1 MEQPVIKEGTLALID
16 TFAYLFRSYYMSA
29 KNKPLTNDKGFPTG
43 LLTGLVGMV
52 KKFYKDRKNMPFIV
66 FALESQ
72 TKTKRAEKLGEYK
85 QNRKDAPKEMLL
97 QIPIAL
103 EWLQKMGFTC
113 VEVNGFE
120 ADDVIASLATLSP
133 YKTRIYSKDKD
144 FNQLL
149 SDKIALFDGKTEFLA
164 KDCVEKY
171 GILPSQFTDY
181 QGIVGDSSDN
191 YKGVKGIG
199 SKNAKELLQQLG
211 SLEKI
216 YENLDLAKNLLSPK
230 MYQALIQDK
239 GSAFLS
245 KELAT
250 LERGCIKEFDFLSCA
265 FPSENPLLK
274 IKDELKEYGFISTL
288 RDLENSP
295 TPLILENTPLLDSMP
310 ILENAPILDS
320 VPILEN
326 APILDSVP
334 ASDNAPKKSRMI
346 VLESA
351 APLNAFL
358 EKLKNPN
365 ARVFM
370 RLVLNKEKKVLA
382 LAFLLQDQGYFLPLE
397 EALFSPFSLEFLENA
412 FSQMLQHAQ
421 IVGHDLKP
429 LLSFLKAKYQVPL
442 ENIRI
447 QDTQILAFLK
457 NPEKVGFDEV
467 LREYLKEELI
477 PHEKIKDFK
486 AKAEKSEQL
495 NTELNA
501 LKRLCEYFETGG
513 LEEGLL
519 TLARDI
525 ETPFV
530 KVLMDMEFQGF
541 KIDAPYFKRLEQEF
555 KDELKVLERQ
565 ILDLIG
571 VDFNL
576 NSPKQLGEVLYE
588 KLGLP
593 KNKSHSTDE
602 KNLLKILDKHP
613 SIALIL
619 EYRELNKLF
628 NTYTTPLLR
637 LKDKDDKIHTTFIQ
651 TGTATGRLSSHSPNL
666 QNIPVRSPKGLL
678 IRKGFIA
685 SSKEYCLLGV
695 DYSQIELRLLA
706 HFSQDKD
713 LMEAF
718 LKGRDIH
725 LETSKALFG
734 GDLAKEKRSIAKSIN
749 FGLVYGMGSKKL
761 SETLNIPLNEAK
773 SYIEAYFKRFPS
785 IKDYLNRMKEEILK
799 TSKAFTLLGRYRV
812 FDFTGANDY
821 VKGNYLREGVN
832 AIFQGS
838 ASDLLKL
845 GMLKVS
851 ERFKNNP
858 SVRLLLQVHDE
869 LIFEIE
875 EKNAPELQQE
885 IQRILNDEVY
895 PLRVPLETSAFVANR
910 WNELKG

>member
-1 MEQPVIKEGTLALID
+1 MEEPVIKEGTLALID
-16 TFAYLFRSYYMSA
+16 TFAYLFKSYYMSA

-52 KKFYKDRKNMPFIV
+52 KKFYKDKKNMPFIV

-113 VEVNGFE
+113 VEVSGFE

-149 SDKIALFDGKTEFLA
+149 SDKIVLFDGKTEFLA

-199 SKNAKELLQQLG
+199 SKNAKELLQRLG

-239 GSAFLS
+239 ESAFLS

-250 LERGCIKEFDFLSCA
+250 LERGCIKEFDFSSCT

-295 TPLILENTPLLDSMP
+295 TPLILDNTLTLENTPLL
-310 ILENAPILDS
+310 ENT
-320 VPILEN
+320 
-326 APILDSVP
+326 P

-346 VLESA
+346 VLENT
-351 APLNAFL
+351 APLRAFL
-358 EKLKNPN
+358 EKLKKTN
-365 ARVFM
+365 ARIFM
-370 RLVLNKEKKVLA
+370 RLVLDKEKKVLA
-382 LAFLLQDQGYFLPLE
+382 LAFLLEDQGYFLPLE
-397 EALFSPFSLEFLENA
+397 EALFSPFSLEFLQNA
-412 FSQMLQHAQ
+412 FFKILQHAQ
-421 IVGHDLKP
+421 IIGHDLKP
-429 LLSFLKAKYQVPL
+429 LLSFLKAKYQVSL

-467 LREYLKEELI
+467 LKQYLKEEWI

-486 AKAEKSEQL
+486 TKSKAGKLEQL
-495 NTELNA
+495 DMELNA
-501 LKRLCEYFETGG
+501 LKRLCEYFEKGG

-519 TLARDI
+519 ALAREV
-525 ETPFV
+525 ETPFM
-530 KVLMDMEFQGF
+530 KVLMGMEFQGF
-541 KIDAPYFKRLEQEF
+541 KIDVPYFKRLEQEF
-555 KDELKVLERQ
+555 KNELHVLERQ

-571 VDFNL
+571 ADFNL
-576 NSPKQLGEVLYE
+576 NSPKQLSEILYE
-588 KLGLP
+588 KLELP

-602 KNLLKILDKHP
+602 KSLLKILDKHP

-713 LMEAF
+713 LMDAF

-734 GDLAKEKRSIAKSIN
+734 EDLAKEKRSIAKSIN

-821 VKGNYLREGVN
+821 IKGNYLREGVN

-858 SVRLLLQVHDE
+858 SVRLILQVHDE

-875 EKNAPELQQE
+875 EKNALELQQE

-895 PLRVPLETSAFVANR
+895 PLRVPLETSAFIAKR

>member
-52 KKFYKDRKNMPFIV
+52 KKFYKDKKNMPFIV

-103 EWLQKMGFTC
+103 EWLQKMGFAC
-113 VEVNGFE
+113 VEVSGFE

-199 SKNAKELLQQLG
+199 SKNAKELLQRLE

-250 LERGCIKEFDFLSCA
+250 LERGCIKEFDFSSCA

-288 RDLENSP
+288 RDLENSS
-295 TPLILENTPLLDSMP
+295 TPLILDNTPLL
-310 ILENAPILDS
+310 
-320 VPILEN
+320 
-326 APILDSVP
+326 
-334 ASDNAPKKSRMI
+334 DNAPKKSRMI
-346 VLESA
+346 VLENT
-351 APLNAFL
+351 APLSAFL
-358 EKLKNPN
+358 EKLKKTN
-365 ARVFM
+365 ARIFM
-370 RLVLNKEKKVLA
+370 RLVLDKEKKVLA
-382 LAFLLQDQGYFLPLE
+382 LAFLYEDQGYFLPLE
-397 EALFSPFSLEFLENA
+397 EALFSPFSLEFLQNA
-412 FSQMLQHAQ
+412 FFKMLQHAQ

-429 LLSFLKAKYQVPL
+429 LLSFLKAKYQVSL

-467 LREYLKEELI
+467 LREYLKEEWI

-486 AKAEKSEQL
+486 TKSKAGKLEQL
-495 NTELNA
+495 DMELNA
-501 LKRLCEYFETGG
+501 LKRLCEYFEKGG

-519 TLARDI
+519 ALAREV

-530 KVLMDMEFQGF
+530 KVLMGMEFQGF

-555 KDELKVLERQ
+555 KNELHVLECQ
-565 ILDLIG
+565 ILELIG

-576 NSPKQLGEVLYE
+576 NSPKQLSEILYE
-588 KLGLP
+588 KLELP

-602 KNLLKILDKHP
+602 KSLLKILDKHP

-713 LMEAF
+713 LMDAF

-734 GDLAKEKRSIAKSIN
+734 EDLAKEKRSIAKSIN

-875 EKNAPELQQE
+875 EKNALELQQE

>member
-113 VEVNGFE
+113 VEISGFE

-199 SKNAKELLQQLG
+199 SKNAKELLQRLG

-230 MYQALIQDK
+230 MYQALIHDK

-295 TPLILENTPLLDSMP
+295 FIA
-310 ILENAPILDS
+310 ENAPISDS
-320 VPILEN
+320 
-326 APILDSVP
+326 APAL
-334 ASDNAPKKSRMI
+334 DNAPTKSSMI

-351 APLNAFL
+351 ASFSMFL

-365 ARVFM
+365 ARVFV

-382 LAFLLQDQGYFLPLE
+382 LAFLYEDQGYFLPLE
-397 EALFSPFSLEFLENA
+397 EALFSPFSLEFLQNA

-421 IVGHDLKP
+421 IIGHDLKP

-467 LREYLKEELI
+467 LKEYLKEELI

-486 AKAEKSEQL
+486 TKAEKL
-495 NTELNA
+495 ELLSVELSV
-501 LKRLCEYFETGG
+501 LKRLCEYFEKGG
-513 LEEGLL
+513 LEESLL
-519 TLARDI
+519 ILARDI

-530 KVLMDMEFQGF
+530 KVLMGMEFQGF
-541 KIDAPYFKRLEQEF
+541 KIDALYFKRLEQEF
-555 KDELKVLERQ
+555 KNELHVLEHQ

-576 NSPKQLGEVLYE
+576 NSPKQLSEVLYE

>member
-29 KNKPLTNDKGFPTG
+29 KAKPLTNDKGFPTG

-103 EWLQKMGFTC
+103 EWLQKMGFVC
-113 VEVNGFE
+113 VEISGFE
-120 ADDVIASLATLSP
+120 ADDVIATLATLSP

-239 GSAFLS
+239 ESAFLS

-295 TPLILENTPLLDSMP
+295 LILENASASDSAPVLDNAP
-310 ILENAPILDS
+310 ILENAPT
-320 VPILEN
+320 
-326 APILDSVP
+326 
-334 ASDNAPKKSRMI
+334 KSSMI

-351 APLNAFL
+351 ALLSMFL
-358 EKLKNPN
+358 ETLKNPN

-370 RLVLNKEKKVLA
+370 RLVLDKEKKVLA

-397 EALFSPFSLEFLENA
+397 EALFSPFSVEFLQNA
-412 FSQMLQHAQ
+412 FSQMLQHAC
-421 IVGHDLKP
+421 IIGHDLKP
-429 LLSFLKAKYQVPL
+429 LLSFLKAKYQVSL
-442 ENIRI
+442 ENIHI

-467 LREYLKEELI
+467 LKEYLKEDLI

-486 AKAEKSEQL
+486 TASKAEKSEQL
-495 NTELNA
+495 NMELSA
-501 LKRLCEYFETGG
+501 LKRLCEYFEKGG

-519 TLARDI
+519 ALAKDI

-530 KVLMDMEFQGF
+530 KVLMGMEFQGF

-576 NSPKQLGEVLYE
+576 NSPKQLGEILYE

-613 SIALIL
+613 SIPLIL

-785 IKDYLNRMKEEILK
+785 IKDYLNGMREEILK

-812 FDFTGANDY
+812 FDFNGVNDY
-821 VKGNYLREGVN
+821 IKGNYLREGVN

>member
-191 YKGVKGIG
+191 YKGIKGIG

-239 GSAFLS
+239 ESAFLS

-295 TPLILENTPLLDSMP
+295 LILENATASDSMP
-310 ILENAPILDS
+310 ASENAPT
-320 VPILEN
+320 
-326 APILDSVP
+326 
-334 ASDNAPKKSRMI
+334 SDNAPKKLRMI
-346 VLESA
+346 VLENTELLSM
-351 APLNAFL
+351 FL

-370 RLVLNKEKKVLA
+370 RLVLDKDKKVLA
-382 LAFLLQDQGYFLPLE
+382 LAFLLEDQGYFLPLE
-397 EALFSPFSLEFLENA
+397 EALFSPFSLEFLQNA

-467 LREYLKEELI
+467 LKEYLKEELV

-486 AKAEKSEQL
+486 TKAEKL
-495 NTELNA
+495 ELLSVELST
-501 LKRLCEYFETGG
+501 LKRLCEYFEKGG

-525 ETPFV
+525 ETPFM
-530 KVLMDMEFQGF
+530 KVLMGMEFQGF

-576 NSPKQLGEVLYE
+576 NSPKQLSEVLYE

-713 LMEAF
+713 LIEAF

-761 SETLNIPLNEAK
+761 SETLNISLNEAK

-821 VKGNYLREGVN
+821 IKGNYLREGVN

-885 IQRILNDEVY
+885 IQRILNDEIY

>member
-16 TFAYLFRSYYMSA
+16 TFAYLFRSYYMST

-52 KKFYKDRKNMPFIV
+52 KKFYKDKKNMPFIV

-72 TKTKRAEKLGEYK
+72 TKTKRSEKLGEYK
-85 QNRKDAPKEMLL
+85 QNRKDAPREMLL

-113 VEVNGFE
+113 VGVGGFE

-164 KDCVEKY
+164 KDCVKKY

-239 GSAFLS
+239 ESAFLS

-250 LERGCIKEFDFLSCA
+250 LERGCIQEFDFLSCA

-295 TPLILENTPLLDSMP
+295 TPLISENTPVLDNTP
-310 ILENAPILDS
+310 IL
-320 VPILEN
+320 
-326 APILDSVP
+326 
-334 ASDNAPKKSRMI
+334 DNAPKKSRLI
-346 VLESA
+346 VLENT
-351 APLNAFL
+351 APLSAFL
-358 EKLKNPN
+358 ERLKNSD
-365 ARVFM
+365 ARIFV
-370 RLVLNKEKKVLA
+370 RLVLDKEKKVLA
-382 LAFLLQDQGYFLPLE
+382 LAFLYEDQGYFLPLE
-397 EALFSPFSLEFLENA
+397 EVLFSPFSSEFLQNA
-412 FSQMLQHAQ
+412 FSQMLQHAC
-421 IVGHDLKP
+421 IIGHDLKP
-429 LLSFLKAKYQVPL
+429 LLSFLKAKYQVSL

-467 LREYLKEELI
+467 LKEYLKEELI

-486 AKAEKSEQL
+486 TKSKAGKSEQL
-495 NTELNA
+495 DRELNA
-501 LKRLCEYFETGG
+501 LKRLCEYFEKGG

-519 TLARDI
+519 ILAREI

-530 KVLMDMEFQGF
+530 KVLIDMEFQGF
-541 KIDAPYFKRLEQEF
+541 KIDVPYFKRLEQEF
-555 KDELKVLERQ
+555 KNELHVLERQ

-576 NSPKQLGEVLYE
+576 NSPKQLSEILYE
-588 KLGLP
+588 KLELP

-602 KNLLKILDKHP
+602 KSLLKILDKHP

-685 SSKEYCLLGV
+685 SSEEYCLLGV

-706 HFSQDKD
+706 HFSQDKG
-713 LMEAF
+713 LMDAF
-718 LKGRDIH
+718 LNAQDIH

-734 GDLAKEKRSIAKSIN
+734 EELAKEKRSIAKSIN

-785 IKDYLNRMKEEILK
+785 IKDYLNSMREEILK

-812 FDFTGANDY
+812 FDFTGVNDY

-875 EKNAPELQQE
+875 EKNALELQRE

-895 PLRVPLETSAFVANR
+895 PLRVPLETSAFIAKR

>member
-113 VEVNGFE
+113 VEVSGFE
-120 ADDVIASLATLSP
+120 ADDVIATLATLSP

-191 YKGVKGIG
+191 YKGIKGIG
-199 SKNAKELLQQLG
+199 SKNAKELLQRLG

-265 FPSENPLLK
+265 FPSKNPLLK

-295 TPLILENTPLLDSMP
+295 LILD
-310 ILENAPILDS
+310 
-320 VPILEN
+320 N

-334 ASDNAPKKSRMI
+334 ASDNATKKSRLI
-346 VLESA
+346 VLENTE
-351 APLNAFL
+351 PLSAFL

-370 RLVLNKEKKVLA
+370 RLVLDKEKKVLA
-382 LAFLLQDQGYFLPLE
+382 LAFLYEEQGYFLSLE
-397 EALFSPFSLEFLENA
+397 EALFSPFSLELLQNA
-412 FSQMLQHAQ
+412 FFKMLQHAQ
-421 IVGHDLKP
+421 IIGHDLKP
-429 LLSFLKAKYQVPL
+429 LLSFLKAKYQVSL

-467 LREYLKEELI
+467 LKEYLKEELI
-477 PHEKIKDFK
+477 LHEKIKDFK
-486 AKAEKSEQL
+486 TKSKAGKLEQL
-495 NTELNA
+495 DRELNA
-501 LKRLCEYFETGG
+501 LKRLCEYFEKGG
-513 LEEGLL
+513 LEENLL
-519 TLARDI
+519 SLAREV

-530 KVLMDMEFQGF
+530 KVLIGMEFQGF

-555 KDELKVLERQ
+555 KNELHVLERQ

-576 NSPKQLGEVLYE
+576 NSPKQLSEILYE

-713 LMEAF
+713 LMDAF

-812 FDFTGANDY
+812 FDFTGVNDY

-875 EKNAPELQQE
+875 EKNAIELQQE

>member
-1 MEQPVIKEGTLALID
+1 MEELKEGTLALID
-16 TFAYLFRSYYMSA
+16 TFAYLFRSYFMSA

-103 EWLQKMGFTC
+103 EWLQKMGFVC
-113 VEVNGFE
+113 VEVGGFE

-199 SKNAKELLQQLG
+199 SKNAKELLQRLG

-239 GSAFLS
+239 ESAFLS

-250 LERGCIKEFDFLSCA
+250 LERGCIKEFDFSSCA

-295 TPLILENTPLLDSMP
+295 TPLILDNAPLLD
-310 ILENAPILDS
+310 NAP
-320 VPILEN
+320 
-326 APILDSVP
+326 
-334 ASDNAPKKSRMI
+334 ASENAPKKSRMI
-346 VLESA
+346 VLENTES
-351 APLNAFL
+351 LSAFL
-358 EKLKNPN
+358 EKLKKTN
-365 ARVFM
+365 ARIFM
-370 RLVLNKEKKVLA
+370 RLVLDKEKKVLA
-382 LAFLLQDQGYFLPLE
+382 LAFLYEDQGYFLPLE
-397 EALFSPFSLEFLENA
+397 EALFSPFSLEFLQNA
-412 FSQMLQHAQ
+412 FFKMLQHAQ
-421 IVGHDLKP
+421 IIGHDLKP

-467 LREYLKEELI
+467 LKEYLKEELI
-477 PHEKIKDFK
+477 LHEKIKDFK
-486 AKAEKSEQL
+486 TKAGKLEQL
-495 NTELNA
+495 DRELHA
-501 LKRLCEYFETGG
+501 LKRLCEYFEKGG

-519 TLARDI
+519 ALAREI
-525 ETPFV
+525 ETPFM
-530 KVLMDMEFQGF
+530 KVLMGMEFQGF

-555 KDELKVLERQ
+555 KNELQVLERQ
-565 ILDLIG
+565 ILELIG

-576 NSPKQLGEVLYE
+576 NSPKQLSEILYE
-588 KLGLP
+588 KLELP

-602 KNLLKILDKHP
+602 KSLLKILDKHP

-713 LMEAF
+713 LMDAF

-812 FDFTGANDY
+812 FDFTGVNDY

-875 EKNAPELQQE
+875 EKNALELQQE

-895 PLRVPLETSAFVANR
+895 PLRVPLETSAFMAKR

>member
-29 KNKPLTNDKGFPTG
+29 KNKPLTNVKGFPTG

-52 KKFYKDRKNMPFIV
+52 KKFYKDKKNMPFIV

-72 TKTKRAEKLGEYK
+72 TKTKRTEKLGEYK

-113 VEVNGFE
+113 VEVSGFE

-199 SKNAKELLQQLG
+199 SKNAKELLQRLG

-230 MYQALIQDK
+230 MYQALIHDK

-274 IKDELKEYGFISTL
+274 IKDELKEYGFTSTL

-295 TPLILENTPLLDSMP
+295 LIVENAPLLD
-310 ILENAPILDS
+310 NAPT
-320 VPILEN
+320 
-326 APILDSVP
+326 
-334 ASDNAPKKSRMI
+334 SDNAPKKSSMI

-351 APLNAFL
+351 APFSMFL
-358 EKLKNPN
+358 EKLENPN

-370 RLVLNKEKKVLA
+370 RLVLDKDKKILA

-412 FSQMLQHAQ
+412 FSQMLQHVQ
-421 IVGHDLKP
+421 IVGHDLKS

-486 AKAEKSEQL
+486 TTSKAEKLEQL
-495 NTELNA
+495 DMELNA
-501 LKRLCEYFETGG
+501 LKRLCEYFEKGG

-519 TLARDI
+519 TLAKEI
-525 ETPFV
+525 ETPFM
-530 KVLMDMEFQGF
+530 KVLMGMEFQGF

-555 KDELKVLERQ
+555 KNELNVLERQ

-571 VDFNL
+571 MDFNL
-576 NSPKQLGEVLYE
+576 NSPKQLSEVLYE

-613 SIALIL
+613 SIPLIL

-799 TSKAFTLLGRYRV
+799 TSKAFTLLGRYRA
-812 FDFTGANDY
+812 FDFTGANDHI
-821 VKGNYLREGVN
+821 KGNYLREGVN

-875 EKNAPELQQE
+875 EKNALKLQQE

-895 PLRVPLETSAFVANR
+895 PLRVPLETSAFVAKR

>member
-1 MEQPVIKEGTLALID
+1 MEEPVIKEGTLALID
-16 TFAYLFRSYYMSA
+16 TFAYLFRSYYMGA
-29 KNKPLTNDKGFPTG
+29 KNKPLTNVKGFPTG

-52 KKFYKDRKNMPFIV
+52 KKFYKDKKNMPFIV

-113 VEVNGFE
+113 VEVSGFE

-199 SKNAKELLQQLG
+199 SKNAKELLQRLG

-250 LERGCIKEFDFLSCA
+250 LERGCIKEFDFSSCA

-288 RDLENSP
+288 RDLENPP
-295 TPLILENTPLLDSMP
+295 TALILDNAPLLENT
-310 ILENAPILDS
+310 
-320 VPILEN
+320 
-326 APILDSVP
+326 P
-334 ASDNAPKKSRMI
+334 ASDNAPKKSRLI
-346 VLESA
+346 VLENTELLS
-351 APLNAFL
+351 AFL
-358 EKLKNPN
+358 ERLKKTN
-365 ARVFM
+365 ARIFM
-370 RLVLNKEKKVLA
+370 RLVLDKEKKVLA
-382 LAFLLQDQGYFLPLE
+382 LAFLFEDQGYFLPLE
-397 EALFSPFSLEFLENA
+397 EALFSPFSLEFLQNA
-412 FSQMLQHAQ
+412 FFKMLQHAQ
-421 IVGHDLKP
+421 IIGHDLKP
-429 LLSFLKAKYQVPL
+429 LLSFLKAKYQVSL

-467 LREYLKEELI
+467 LKQYLKEELI

-486 AKAEKSEQL
+486 TKSKAGKLEQL
-495 NTELNA
+495 DMELNA
-501 LKRLCEYFETGG
+501 LKRLCEYFEKGG
-513 LEEGLL
+513 LEENLL
-519 TLARDI
+519 ALAREV

-530 KVLMDMEFQGF
+530 KVLMGMEFQGF

-555 KDELKVLERQ
+555 KNELHVLEHQ

-571 VDFNL
+571 ADFNL
-576 NSPKQLGEVLYE
+576 NSPKQLSEILYE

-593 KNKSHSTDE
+593 KNKSRSTDE
-602 KNLLKILDKHP
+602 KSLLKILDKHP

-706 HFSQDKD
+706 HFSQDRD
-713 LMEAF
+713 LMDAF

-734 GDLAKEKRSIAKSIN
+734 EDLAKEKRSIAKSIN

-773 SYIEAYFKRFPS
+773 SYIKAYFKRFPS

-812 FDFTGANDY
+812 FDFTGVNDY
-821 VKGNYLREGVN
+821 IKGNYLREGVN

-875 EKNAPELQQE
+875 EKNALELQQE

-895 PLRVPLETSAFVANR
+895 PLKVPLETSAFIAKR

>member
-1 MEQPVIKEGTLALID
+1 MEQPVVKEGTLALID

-29 KNKPLTNDKGFPTG
+29 KTKPLTNDKGFPTG

-103 EWLQKMGFTC
+103 EWLQKMGFVC

-199 SKNAKELLQQLG
+199 SKNAKELLQRLG

-239 GSAFLS
+239 ASAFLS

-295 TPLILENTPLLDSMP
+295 LI
-310 ILENAPILDS
+310 IENAPILDS
-320 VPILEN
+320 TSASDN
-326 APILDSVP
+326 APTL
-334 ASDNAPKKSRMI
+334 DNAPKKSRMI
-346 VLESA
+346 VLENTE
-351 APLNAFL
+351 PLSAFL
-358 EKLKNPN
+358 EKLEKTN
-365 ARVFM
+365 ARVFA

-397 EALFSPFSLEFLENA
+397 EALFSPFSLEFLQNA
-412 FSQMLQHAQ
+412 FSQILQHAQ
-421 IVGHDLKP
+421 IIGHDLKP
-429 LLSFLKAKYQVPL
+429 LLSFLKAKYQVSL

-467 LREYLKEELI
+467 LKEYLKEELV

-486 AKAEKSEQL
+486 TKSKAGKLEQL
-495 NTELNA
+495 DMELNA
-501 LKRLCEYFETGG
+501 LKRLCEYFEKGG

-519 TLARDI
+519 ALAREV

-530 KVLMDMEFQGF
+530 KVLMGMEFQGF

-555 KDELKVLERQ
+555 KNELNVLECQ
-565 ILDLIG
+565 ILELIG

-576 NSPKQLGEVLYE
+576 NSPKQLSEVLYE
-588 KLGLP
+588 KLELP

-602 KNLLKILDKHP
+602 KSLLKILDKHP

-761 SETLNIPLNEAK
+761 SETLNIPLSEAK

-821 VKGNYLREGVN
+821 IKGNYLREGVN

-858 SVRLLLQVHDE
+858 SVKLLLQVHDE

-875 EKNAPELQQE
+875 EKNALELQQE

-895 PLRVPLETSAFVANR
+895 PLRVPLETSAFIAKR
-910 WNELKG
+910 WNELKR

>member
-52 KKFYKDRKNMPFIV
+52 KKFYKDKKNMPFIV

-72 TKTKRAEKLGEYK
+72 AKTKRAEKLGEYK

-113 VEVNGFE
+113 VEVSGFE

-164 KDCVEKY
+164 EDCVKKY

-199 SKNAKELLQQLG
+199 SKNAKELLQRLG

-230 MYQALIQDK
+230 MYQALIYDK

-250 LERGCIKEFDFLSCA
+250 LERGCIQEFDFLSCA

-295 TPLILENTPLLDSMP
+295 TPLILD
-310 ILENAPILDS
+310 NAPASDS
-320 VPILEN
+320 VPIL
-326 APILDSVP
+326 
-334 ASDNAPKKSRMI
+334 DNAPALDSTPKKSCMI

-351 APLNAFL
+351 EPLSMFL

-365 ARVFM
+365 ARVFA
-370 RLVLNKEKKVLA
+370 RLVLDKEKKVLA
-382 LAFLLQDQGYFLPLE
+382 LAFLYEDQGYFLPLE

-412 FSQMLQHAQ
+412 FSQMLQHVQ

-467 LREYLKEELI
+467 LKEYLKEELV

-486 AKAEKSEQL
+486 TKAEKLELLSA
-495 NTELNA
+495 ELNA
-501 LKRLCEYFETGG
+501 LKRLCEYFEKGG

-519 TLARDI
+519 ALAREV

-530 KVLMDMEFQGF
+530 KVLMGMEFQGF

-555 KDELKVLERQ
+555 KNELHVLERQ

-602 KNLLKILDKHP
+602 KNLLKILDKHQ
-613 SIALIL
+613 SIPLIL

-785 IKDYLNRMKEEILK
+785 IKDYLNGMREEILK

-812 FDFTGANDY
+812 FDFTGVNDY

-895 PLRVPLETSAFVANR
+895 PLRVPLETSAFMAKR

>member
-1 MEQPVIKEGTLALID
+1 MEELKEGTLALID

-72 TKTKRAEKLGEYK
+72 TKTKRSEKLGQYK

-103 EWLQKMGFTC
+103 EWLQKMGFVC

-164 KDCVEKY
+164 KDCVKKY

-199 SKNAKELLQQLG
+199 SKNAKELLQRLG

-239 GSAFLS
+239 ESAFLS

-295 TPLILENTPLLDSMP
+295 LILDNTPASDNAPVLDSMP
-310 ILENAPILDS
+310 ASDNSPT
-320 VPILEN
+320 
-326 APILDSVP
+326 
-334 ASDNAPKKSRMI
+334 SDNAPKKSRMI

-351 APLNAFL
+351 EPLSAFL
-358 EKLKNPN
+358 EKLEKTN
-365 ARVFM
+365 ARIFM
-370 RLVLNKEKKVLA
+370 RLALDKEKKVLA

-397 EALFSPFSLEFLENA
+397 EALFSPFSLEFLQNA
-412 FSQMLQHAQ
+412 FSQMLQHAC
-421 IVGHDLKP
+421 IIGHDLKP
-429 LLSFLKAKYQVPL
+429 LLSFLKAKYQVSL

-467 LREYLKEELI
+467 LREYLKEEWI

-486 AKAEKSEQL
+486 TKSKAGKLEQL
-495 NTELNA
+495 DRELNA
-501 LKRLCEYFETGG
+501 LKRLCEYFEKGG

-519 TLARDI
+519 ALAREV
-525 ETPFV
+525 ETPFM
-530 KVLMDMEFQGF
+530 KVLMGMEFQGF

-555 KDELKVLERQ
+555 KNELHVLERQ

-576 NSPKQLGEVLYE
+576 NSPKQLSEILYE
-588 KLGLP
+588 RLELP

-602 KNLLKILDKHP
+602 KSLLKILDKHP

-713 LMEAF
+713 LMDAF

-725 LETSKALFG
+725 LETSRALFG

-875 EKNAPELQQE
+875 EKNALELQQE
-885 IQRILNDEVY
+885 IQRILNGEVY
-895 PLRVPLETSAFVANR
+895 PLRVPLETSAFVAKR
-910 WNELKG
+910 WNELKD

>member
-29 KNKPLTNDKGFPTG
+29 KTKPLTNVKGFPTG

-113 VEVNGFE
+113 VEVSGFE

-274 IKDELKEYGFISTL
+274 IKDKLKEYGFISTL

-295 TPLILENTPLLDSMP
+295 TPLNLD
-310 ILENAPILDS
+310 NAPA
-320 VPILEN
+320 LE
-326 APILDSVP
+326 
-334 ASDNAPKKSRMI
+334 NAPKKSRMI
-346 VLESA
+346 ALENT
-351 APLNAFL
+351 APLSSFL

-365 ARVFM
+365 ARIFA
-370 RLVLNKEKKVLA
+370 RLVLDKEKKVLA

-397 EALFSPFSLEFLENA
+397 EALFSPFSLEFLQNA

-421 IVGHDLKP
+421 IIGHDLKP
-429 LLSFLKAKYQVPL
+429 LLSFLKAKYQVSL

-457 NPEKVGFDEV
+457 NPEKVGLDEA
-467 LREYLKEELI
+467 LQEYLKEELI
-477 PHEKIKDFK
+477 LHETIKDFK
-486 AKAEKSEQL
+486 TKSKAEKLERL
-495 NTELNA
+495 DMELNA
-501 LKRLCEYFETGG
+501 LKRLHEYFEKGG

-519 TLARDI
+519 ALAKEV
-525 ETPFV
+525 ETPFM
-530 KVLMDMEFQGF
+530 KVLMGMEFQGF

-555 KDELKVLERQ
+555 KNELHVLERQ

-576 NSPKQLGEVLYE
+576 NSPKQLSEILYE
-588 KLGLP
+588 KLELP

-602 KNLLKILDKHP
+602 KSLLKILDKHP

-785 IKDYLNRMKEEILK
+785 IKDYLNGMKEEILK

>member
-1 MEQPVIKEGTLALID
+1 MEELKEGTLALID

-52 KKFYKDRKNMPFIV
+52 KKFYKDKKNMPFIV

-113 VEVNGFE
+113 VEVSGFE

-199 SKNAKELLQQLG
+199 SKNAKELLQRLG

-239 GSAFLS
+239 GNAFLS

-250 LERGCIKEFDFLSCA
+250 LERGCIKEFDFSSCA

-288 RDLENSP
+288 RDLENSS
-295 TPLILENTPLLDSMP
+295 TPLILENTLL
-310 ILENAPILDS
+310 LENAP
-320 VPILEN
+320 
-326 APILDSVP
+326 
-334 ASDNAPKKSRMI
+334 ASENAPKKSRMI
-346 VLESA
+346 VLENT
-351 APLNAFL
+351 APLSAFL
-358 EKLKNPN
+358 EKLKKTN
-365 ARVFM
+365 ARIFM
-370 RLVLNKEKKVLA
+370 RLVLDKEKKVLA
-382 LAFLLQDQGYFLPLE
+382 LAFLYEDQGYFLPLE
-397 EALFSPFSLEFLENA
+397 EALFSPFSLEFLQNA
-412 FSQMLQHAQ
+412 FSQILQHAQ

-429 LLSFLKAKYQVPL
+429 LLSFLKAKYQVSL

-467 LREYLKEELI
+467 LKEYLKEEWI

-486 AKAEKSEQL
+486 TKSKAGKLEQL
-495 NTELNA
+495 DMELNA
-501 LKRLCEYFETGG
+501 LKRLCEYFEKGG

-519 TLARDI
+519 ALAREV

-530 KVLMDMEFQGF
+530 KVLMGMEFQGF

-555 KDELKVLERQ
+555 KNELHVLERQ

-576 NSPKQLGEVLYE
+576 NSPKQLSEILYE
-588 KLGLP
+588 KLELP

-602 KNLLKILDKHP
+602 KSLLKILDKHP

-678 IRKGFIA
+678 IRKGFIS

-734 GDLAKEKRSIAKSIN
+734 EDLAKEKRSIAKSIN

-812 FDFTGANDY
+812 FDFTGVNDY
-821 VKGNYLREGVN
+821 IKGNYLREGVN

>member
-1 MEQPVIKEGTLALID
+1 MEEPVIKEGTLALID

-113 VEVNGFE
+113 VEVSGFE

-199 SKNAKELLQQLG
+199 SKNAKELLQRLG

-250 LERGCIKEFDFLSCA
+250 LERGCIKEFDFSSCV

-295 TPLILENTPLLDSMP
+295 TPLILDNAPLLENTPLL
-310 ILENAPILDS
+310 
-320 VPILEN
+320 
-326 APILDSVP
+326 
-334 ASDNAPKKSRMI
+334 DNAPKKSRLI
-346 VLESA
+346 VLENTE
-351 APLNAFL
+351 PLSAFL
-358 EKLKNPN
+358 EKLKKTN
-365 ARVFM
+365 ARIFM
-370 RLVLNKEKKVLA
+370 RLVLDKEKKVLA
-382 LAFLLQDQGYFLPLE
+382 LAFLYEDQGYFLPLE
-397 EALFSPFSLEFLENA
+397 EALFSPFSLEFLQNA
-412 FSQMLQHAQ
+412 FFKILQHAQ
-421 IVGHDLKP
+421 IIGHDLKP
-429 LLSFLKAKYQVPL
+429 LLSFLKAKYQVSL

-467 LREYLKEELI
+467 LKEYLKEEWIL
-477 PHEKIKDFK
+477 HEKIKDFK
-486 AKAEKSEQL
+486 TKSKAGKSEQL
-495 NTELNA
+495 DRELNA
-501 LKRLCEYFETGG
+501 LKRLCEYFEKGG
-513 LEEGLL
+513 LEERLL
-519 TLARDI
+519 ALAR
-525 ETPFV
+525 EVEVPFI
-530 KVLMDMEFQGF
+530 KVLMGMEFQGF

-555 KDELKVLERQ
+555 KNELHVLERQ
-565 ILDLIG
+565 ILELIG

-576 NSPKQLGEVLYE
+576 NSPKQLSEILYE
-588 KLGLP
+588 KLDLP
-593 KNKSHSTDE
+593 KNKSRSTDE
-602 KNLLKILDKHP
+602 KSLLKILDKHP

-713 LMEAF
+713 LMDAF

-734 GDLAKEKRSIAKSIN
+734 EDLAKEKRSIAKSIN

-773 SYIEAYFKRFPS
+773 SYTEAYFKRFPS

-821 VKGNYLREGVN
+821 IKGNYLREGVN

-875 EKNAPELQQE
+875 EKNALELQQE

-895 PLRVPLETSAFVANR
+895 PLRVPLETSAFMAKR

>member
-1 MEQPVIKEGTLALID
+1 MEELKEGTLALID

-103 EWLQKMGFTC
+103 EWLQKMGFVC
-113 VEVNGFE
+113 VEVSGFE

-199 SKNAKELLQQLG
+199 SKNAKELLQRLG

-239 GSAFLS
+239 KSAFLS

-250 LERGCIKEFDFLSCA
+250 LERGCIKEFDFSSCA

-295 TPLILENTPLLDSMP
+295 LILDNTPLL
-310 ILENAPILDS
+310 ENTL
-320 VPILEN
+320 
-326 APILDSVP
+326 

-346 VLESA
+346 VLENTE
-351 APLNAFL
+351 PLSAFL
-358 EKLKNPN
+358 EKLKKTN
-365 ARVFM
+365 ARIFM
-370 RLVLNKEKKVLA
+370 RLVLDKEKKVLA
-382 LAFLLQDQGYFLPLE
+382 LAFLYEDQGYFLPLE
-397 EALFSPFSLEFLENA
+397 EALFSPFSLEFLQNA
-412 FSQMLQHAQ
+412 FFKMLQHAC
-421 IVGHDLKP
+421 IIGHDLKP
-429 LLSFLKAKYQVPL
+429 LLSFLKAKYQVSL

-467 LREYLKEELI
+467 LKEYLKEELV

-486 AKAEKSEQL
+486 TKAEKLEQL
-495 NTELNA
+495 DRELHA
-501 LKRLCEYFETGG
+501 LKRLCEYFEKGG

-519 TLARDI
+519 ALAREV
-525 ETPFV
+525 ETPFM
-530 KVLMDMEFQGF
+530 KVLMGMEFQGF

-555 KDELKVLERQ
+555 KNELHVLERQ
-565 ILDLIG
+565 ILELIG

-576 NSPKQLGEVLYE
+576 NSPKQLSEILYE
-588 KLGLP
+588 KLELP
-593 KNKSHSTDE
+593 QNKSHSTDE
-602 KNLLKILDKHP
+602 KSLLKILDKHP

-713 LMEAF
+713 LMDAF

-734 GDLAKEKRSIAKSIN
+734 EDLAKEKRSIAKSIN

-773 SYIEAYFKRFPS
+773 SYTEAYFKRFPS

-885 IQRILNDEVY
+885 IQCILNDEVY

-910 WNELKG
+910 WNELKR

>member
-1 MEQPVIKEGTLALID
+1 MEELKEGTLALID

-52 KKFYKDRKNMPFIV
+52 KKFYKDKKNMPFIV

-149 SDKIALFDGKTEFLA
+149 SDKIALFDGKTEFLV

-199 SKNAKELLQQLG
+199 SKNAKELLQRLG

-250 LERGCIKEFDFLSCA
+250 LERGCIKEFDFSSCA

-295 TPLILENTPLLDSMP
+295 TPLILDNVPLLENMPASDNTPTL
-310 ILENAPILDS
+310 
-320 VPILEN
+320 
-326 APILDSVP
+326 
-334 ASDNAPKKSRMI
+334 DNAPKKSRLI
-346 VLESA
+346 VLENT
-351 APLNAFL
+351 APLSAFL
-358 EKLKNPN
+358 EKLKKTN
-365 ARVFM
+365 ARIFM
-370 RLVLNKEKKVLA
+370 RLVLDKEKKVLA
-382 LAFLLQDQGYFLPLE
+382 LAFLLEDQGYFLPLE
-397 EALFSPFSLEFLENA
+397 EALFSPFSLEFLQNA
-412 FSQMLQHAQ
+412 FSQILQHAQ
-421 IVGHDLKP
+421 IIGHDLKP
-429 LLSFLKAKYQVPL
+429 LLSFLKAKYQVSL

-467 LREYLKEELI
+467 LKQYLKEEWI

-486 AKAEKSEQL
+486 TKSKAEKLELLSV
-495 NTELNA
+495 ELNA
-501 LKRLCEYFETGG
+501 LKRLCEYFEKGG

-519 TLARDI
+519 ALAREV
-525 ETPFV
+525 ETPFM
-530 KVLMDMEFQGF
+530 KVLMGMEFQGF

-555 KDELKVLERQ
+555 KNELHVLECQ
-565 ILDLIG
+565 ILELIG

-576 NSPKQLGEVLYE
+576 NSPKQLSEILYE
-588 KLGLP
+588 KLELP
-593 KNKSHSTDE
+593 QNKSRSTDE

-678 IRKGFIA
+678 IRKGFIS

-713 LMEAF
+713 LMDAF

-734 GDLAKEKRSIAKSIN
+734 EDLAKEKRSIAKSIN

-785 IKDYLNRMKEEILK
+785 IKDYLNCMKEEILK

-821 VKGNYLREGVN
+821 IKGNYLREGVN

-851 ERFKNNP
+851 ERFKNDP

-875 EKNAPELQQE
+875 EKNALELQQE

-895 PLRVPLETSAFVANR
+895 PLRVPLETSAFVAKR

>member
-29 KNKPLTNDKGFPTG
+29 KNKPLTNVKGFPTG

-113 VEVNGFE
+113 VEISGFE
-120 ADDVIASLATLSP
+120 ADDVIATLATLSP

-149 SDKIALFDGKTEFLA
+149 SDKIALFDGKTEFLV

-191 YKGVKGIG
+191 YKGIKGIG
-199 SKNAKELLQQLG
+199 SKNAKELLQRLG

-239 GSAFLS
+239 ASAFLS

-295 TPLILENTPLLDSMP
+295 TPLILENAPV
-310 ILENAPILDS
+310 LENALS
-320 VPILEN
+320 LE
-326 APILDSVP
+326 
-334 ASDNAPKKSRMI
+334 NAPKKSSMI

-351 APLNAFL
+351 ASFSMFL

-370 RLVLNKEKKVLA
+370 RLVLDKDKKILA

-397 EALFSPFSLEFLENA
+397 EALFSPFSLEFLQNA
-412 FSQMLQHAQ
+412 FSQMLQHAC
-421 IVGHDLKP
+421 IIGHDLKP

-467 LREYLKEELI
+467 LREYLKEELV

-486 AKAEKSEQL
+486 TKAEKLELLSA
-495 NTELNA
+495 ELNA
-501 LKRLCEYFETGG
+501 LKRLCEYFEKGG
-513 LEEGLL
+513 LEEDLL

-525 ETPFV
+525 ETPFM
-530 KVLMDMEFQGF
+530 KVLMGMEFQGF

-555 KDELKVLERQ
+555 KNELHVLERQ

-588 KLGLP
+588 KLELP

-602 KNLLKILDKHP
+602 KSLLKILDKHP
-613 SIALIL
+613 SIPLIL

-761 SETLNIPLNEAK
+761 SETLSIPLNEAK

-785 IKDYLNRMKEEILK
+785 IKDYLNGMKEEILK

-812 FDFTGANDY
+812 FDFAGVNDY
-821 VKGNYLREGVN
+821 IKGNYLREGVN

-869 LIFEIE
+869 LIFEID
-875 EKNAPELQQE
+875 EKNALKLQQE

-895 PLRVPLETSAFVANR
+895 PLRVPLETSAFIAKR

>member
-1 MEQPVIKEGTLALID
+1 MEQPIIKEGTLALID

-164 KDCVEKY
+164 QDCVEKY

-199 SKNAKELLQQLG
+199 SKNAKELLQRLG

-230 MYQALIQDK
+230 MYQALIHDK

-295 TPLILENTPLLDSMP
+295 LIVDNAPLLD
-310 ILENAPILDS
+310 NAPT
-320 VPILEN
+320 
-326 APILDSVP
+326 
-334 ASDNAPKKSRMI
+334 SDNAPKKSRMI
-346 VLESA
+346 VLENP
-351 APLNAFL
+351 APLSAFL
-358 EKLKNPN
+358 EKLEKTK
-365 ARVFM
+365 ARIFM
-370 RLVLNKEKKVLA
+370 RLVLDKEKKVLA
-382 LAFLLQDQGYFLPLE
+382 LAFLYEDQGYFLPLE
-397 EALFSPFSLEFLENA
+397 EALFSPFSLEFLQNA
-412 FSQMLQHAQ
+412 FFKMLQHAQ

-429 LLSFLKAKYQVPL
+429 LLSFLKAKYQVSL

-467 LREYLKEELI
+467 LKEYLKEELI

-486 AKAEKSEQL
+486 TKAEKLELLSA
-495 NTELNA
+495 ELNA
-501 LKRLCEYFETGG
+501 LKRLCEYFEKGG
-513 LEEGLL
+513 LEENLL
-519 TLARDI
+519 ALAREV

-530 KVLMDMEFQGF
+530 KVLINMEFQGF

-565 ILDLIG
+565 ILELIG

-576 NSPKQLGEVLYE
+576 NSPKQLSEILYE
-588 KLGLP
+588 KLELP

-706 HFSQDKD
+706 HFSQDRD

-785 IKDYLNRMKEEILK
+785 IKDYLNGMKEEILK

-875 EKNAPELQQE
+875 EKNALELQQE

-895 PLRVPLETSAFVANR
+895 PLRVPLETSAFMAKR

>member
-1 MEQPVIKEGTLALID
+1 MEEPVIKEGTLALID

-29 KNKPLTNDKGFPTG
+29 KNKPLTNNKGFPTG

-52 KKFYKDRKNMPFIV
+52 KKFYKDKKNMPFIV

-113 VEVNGFE
+113 VEVSGFE

-199 SKNAKELLQQLG
+199 SKNAKELLQRLG

-250 LERGCIKEFDFLSCA
+250 LERGCIKEFDFSSCA

-295 TPLILENTPLLDSMP
+295 TPLILDNTPLLD
-310 ILENAPILDS
+310 NT
-320 VPILEN
+320 
-326 APILDSVP
+326 P

-346 VLESA
+346 VLENTV
-351 APLNAFL
+351 PLSAFL
-358 EKLKNPN
+358 EKLKKTN
-365 ARVFM
+365 ARIFM
-370 RLVLNKEKKVLA
+370 RLALDKEKKVLA
-382 LAFLLQDQGYFLPLE
+382 LAFLLEDQGYFLPLE
-397 EALFSPFSLEFLENA
+397 EALFSPFSLEFLQNA
-412 FSQMLQHAQ
+412 FFKMLQHAQ
-421 IVGHDLKP
+421 IIGHDLKP
-429 LLSFLKAKYQVPL
+429 LLSFLKAKYQVSL

-467 LREYLKEELI
+467 LKEYLKEEWS

-486 AKAEKSEQL
+486 TKSKAGKLEQL
-495 NTELNA
+495 DMELNA
-501 LKRLCEYFETGG
+501 LKRLCEYFEKGG

-519 TLARDI
+519 ALAREV
-525 ETPFV
+525 ETPFM
-530 KVLMDMEFQGF
+530 KVLMGMEFQGF

-555 KDELKVLERQ
+555 KNELQVLERQ
-565 ILDLIG
+565 ILELIG

-576 NSPKQLGEVLYE
+576 NSPKQLSEILYE
-588 KLGLP
+588 KLELP
-593 KNKSHSTDE
+593 QNKSRSTDE
-602 KNLLKILDKHP
+602 KSLLKILDKHP

-706 HFSQDKD
+706 HFSQDRD
-713 LMEAF
+713 LMDAF

-734 GDLAKEKRSIAKSIN
+734 EDLAKEKRSIAKSIN

-812 FDFTGANDY
+812 FDFAGANDY
-821 VKGNYLREGVN
+821 IKGNYLREGVN

-838 ASDLLKL
+838 VSDLLKL

-875 EKNAPELQQE
+875 EKNALELQQE

>member
-52 KKFYKDRKNMPFIV
+52 KKFYKDKKNMPFIV

-72 TKTKRAEKLGEYK
+72 AKTKRVEKLGEYK

-113 VEVNGFE
+113 VEVSGFE

-164 KDCVEKY
+164 EDCIKKY

-199 SKNAKELLQQLG
+199 SKNAKELLQRLG

-239 GSAFLS
+239 ESAFLS

-250 LERGCIKEFDFLSCA
+250 LERGCIQEFDFLSCA

-295 TPLILENTPLLDSMP
+295 TPLILDTASALDNTPLLDST
-310 ILENAPILDS
+310 
-320 VPILEN
+320 
-326 APILDSVP
+326 
-334 ASDNAPKKSRMI
+334 PKKSCMI
-346 VLESA
+346 VLENT
-351 APLNAFL
+351 APLSAFL

-365 ARVFM
+365 ARVFA
-370 RLVLNKEKKVLA
+370 RLVLDKEKKVLA
-382 LAFLLQDQGYFLPLE
+382 LAFLLEDQGYFLPLE
-397 EALFSPFSLEFLENA
+397 EALFSPFSSEFLQNA
-412 FSQMLQHAQ
+412 FSQMLQHAC
-421 IVGHDLKP
+421 IIGHDLKP
-429 LLSFLKAKYQVPL
+429 LLSFLKAKYQVSL

-467 LREYLKEELI
+467 LKEYLKEDLI

-486 AKAEKSEQL
+486 TKAEKLELLSV
-495 NTELNA
+495 ELNA
-501 LKRLCEYFETGG
+501 LKRLCEYFEKGG

-519 TLARDI
+519 ALAREV

-530 KVLMDMEFQGF
+530 KVLMGMEFQGF

-555 KDELKVLERQ
+555 KNELHVLERQ
-565 ILDLIG
+565 ILELIG

-576 NSPKQLGEVLYE
+576 NSPKQLSEVLYE
-588 KLGLP
+588 KLELP
-593 KNKSHSTDE
+593 QNKSHSTDE
-602 KNLLKILDKHP
+602 KSLLKILDKHP

-734 GDLAKEKRSIAKSIN
+734 EDLAKKKRSIAKSIN

-761 SETLNIPLNEAK
+761 SETLNISLNEAK

-851 ERFKNNP
+851 ERFKNDP

>member
-1 MEQPVIKEGTLALID
+1 MEEPVIKEGTLALID
-16 TFAYLFRSYYMSA
+16 TFAYLFRSYYMGA
-29 KNKPLTNDKGFPTG
+29 KNKPLTNVKGFPTG

-113 VEVNGFE
+113 VEVSGFE

-199 SKNAKELLQQLG
+199 SKNAKELLQRLG

-239 GSAFLS
+239 ESAFLS

-295 TPLILENTPLLDSMP
+295 TPLISDNAPLLENTPLL
-310 ILENAPILDS
+310 
-320 VPILEN
+320 
-326 APILDSVP
+326 
-334 ASDNAPKKSRMI
+334 DNAPKKSRMI
-346 VLESA
+346 VLENTELLS
-351 APLNAFL
+351 AFL
-358 EKLKNPN
+358 EKLKKTN
-365 ARVFM
+365 ARIFM
-370 RLVLNKEKKVLA
+370 RLVLDKEKKVLA
-382 LAFLLQDQGYFLPLE
+382 LAFLLEDQGYFLPLE
-397 EALFSPFSLEFLENA
+397 EALFSPFSLEFLQNA
-412 FSQMLQHAQ
+412 FFKMLQHAQ

-429 LLSFLKAKYQVPL
+429 LLSFLKAKYQISL

-467 LREYLKEELI
+467 LKQYLKEEWI

-486 AKAEKSEQL
+486 TKSKAGKLEQL
-495 NTELNA
+495 DRELNA
-501 LKRLCEYFETGG
+501 LKRLCEYFEKGG

-519 TLARDI
+519 ALAKEV
-525 ETPFV
+525 ETPFM
-530 KVLMDMEFQGF
+530 KVLMGMEFQGF

-555 KDELKVLERQ
+555 KNELHVLERQ
-565 ILDLIG
+565 ILELIG

-576 NSPKQLGEVLYE
+576 NSPKQLSEILYE
-588 KLGLP
+588 KLELP

-602 KNLLKILDKHP
+602 KSLLKILDKHP

-678 IRKGFIA
+678 IRKGFIS

-713 LMEAF
+713 LMDAF

-734 GDLAKEKRSIAKSIN
+734 EDLAKEKRSIAKSIN

-761 SETLNIPLNEAK
+761 SETLNIPLSEAK
-773 SYIEAYFKRFPS
+773 SYTEAYFRRFPS

-812 FDFTGANDY
+812 FDFAGVNDY
-821 VKGNYLREGVN
+821 IKGNYLREGVN

-875 EKNAPELQQE
+875 EKNALELQRE

-895 PLRVPLETSAFVANR
+895 PLRVPLETSAFIAKR

>member
-1 MEQPVIKEGTLALID
+1 MEEPVIKEGTLALID

-52 KKFYKDRKNMPFIV
+52 KKFYKDKKNMPFIV

-113 VEVNGFE
+113 VEVSGFE

-199 SKNAKELLQQLG
+199 SKNAKELLQRLG

-239 GSAFLS
+239 ESAFLS

-250 LERGCIKEFDFLSCA
+250 LERGCIKEFDFSSCT

-295 TPLILENTPLLDSMP
+295 TPLILDNTPLL
-310 ILENAPILDS
+310 
-320 VPILEN
+320 
-326 APILDSVP
+326 
-334 ASDNAPKKSRMI
+334 DNAPKKSRMI
-346 VLESA
+346 VLENTE
-351 APLNAFL
+351 PLSAFL
-358 EKLKNPN
+358 EKLKKTN
-365 ARVFM
+365 ARIFM
-370 RLVLNKEKKVLA
+370 RLVLDKEKKVLA
-382 LAFLLQDQGYFLPLE
+382 LAFLLEDQGYFLPLE
-397 EALFSPFSLEFLENA
+397 EALFSPFSLEFLQNA
-412 FSQMLQHAQ
+412 FFKMLQHAY
-421 IVGHDLKP
+421 IIGHDLKP
-429 LLSFLKAKYQVPL
+429 LLSFLKAKYQVSL

-467 LREYLKEELI
+467 LKEYLKEELI
-477 PHEKIKDFK
+477 LHEKIKDFK
-486 AKAEKSEQL
+486 TKAEKL
-495 NTELNA
+495 ELLSMELHA
-501 LKRLCEYFETGG
+501 LKRLCEYFEKGG
-513 LEEGLL
+513 LEENLL
-519 TLARDI
+519 VLAREV
-525 ETPFV
+525 ETPFM
-530 KVLMDMEFQGF
+530 KVLMGMEFQGF

-555 KDELKVLERQ
+555 KNELHVLERQ

-576 NSPKQLGEVLYE
+576 NSPKQLSEILYE
-588 KLGLP
+588 KLELP

-602 KNLLKILDKHP
+602 KSLLKILDKHP

-713 LMEAF
+713 LMDAF

-734 GDLAKEKRSIAKSIN
+734 EDLAKEKRSIAKSIN

-821 VKGNYLREGVN
+821 IKGNYLREGVN

-895 PLRVPLETSAFVANR
+895 PLRVPLETSAFVDKR

>member
-1 MEQPVIKEGTLALID
+1 MEELKEGTLALID

-29 KNKPLTNDKGFPTG
+29 KNKPLTNVKGFPTG

-52 KKFYKDRKNMPFIV
+52 KKFYKDKKNMPFIV

-113 VEVNGFE
+113 VEVSGFE

-199 SKNAKELLQQLG
+199 SKNAKELLQRLG

-250 LERGCIKEFDFLSCA
+250 LERGCIKEFDFSSCA

-288 RDLENSP
+288 RDLENPP
-295 TPLILENTPLLDSMP
+295 TPLISDNAPLLDNTPLLD
-310 ILENAPILDS
+310 N
-320 VPILEN
+320 V
-326 APILDSVP
+326 
-334 ASDNAPKKSRMI
+334 PKKSRLI
-346 VLESA
+346 VLENPALLS
-351 APLNAFL
+351 AFL
-358 EKLKNPN
+358 ERLKKTN
-365 ARVFM
+365 ARIFM
-370 RLVLNKEKKVLA
+370 RLALDKEKKVLA
-382 LAFLLQDQGYFLPLE
+382 LAFLYEDQGYFLPLE
-397 EALFSPFSLEFLENA
+397 EALFSPFSLEFLQNA
-412 FSQMLQHAQ
+412 FFQMLQHAQ
-421 IVGHDLKP
+421 IIGHDLKP
-429 LLSFLKAKYQVPL
+429 LLSFLKAKYQVSL

-467 LREYLKEELI
+467 LKQYLKEEWI

-486 AKAEKSEQL
+486 TKSKAEKLEQL
-495 NTELNA
+495 DRELNA
-501 LKRLCEYFETGG
+501 LKRLCEYFEKGG

-519 TLARDI
+519 ALAREV

-530 KVLMDMEFQGF
+530 KVLMGMEFQGF
-541 KIDAPYFKRLEQEF
+541 KIDVPYFKRLEQEF
-555 KDELKVLERQ
+555 KNELHVLERQ

-576 NSPKQLGEVLYE
+576 NSPKQLSEILYE
-588 KLGLP
+588 KLELP
-593 KNKSHSTDE
+593 QNKSHSTDE
-602 KNLLKILDKHP
+602 KSLLKILDKHP

-713 LMEAF
+713 LMDAF

-734 GDLAKEKRSIAKSIN
+734 EDLAKEKRSIAKSIN

-773 SYIEAYFKRFPS
+773 SYTEAYFKRFPS

-812 FDFTGANDY
+812 FDFTGVNDY

-895 PLRVPLETSAFVANR
+895 PLRVPLETSVFVAKR

>member
-113 VEVNGFE
+113 VEVSGFE

-199 SKNAKELLQQLG
+199 SKNAKELLQRLG

-239 GSAFLS
+239 ESAFLS

-295 TPLILENTPLLDSMP
+295 TPLILDNT
-310 ILENAPILDS
+310 PILD
-320 VPILEN
+320 N
-326 APILDSVP
+326 APAL
-334 ASDNAPKKSRMI
+334 DNAPKKSRMI

-351 APLNAFL
+351 APLSAFL

-365 ARVFM
+365 ARVFA
-370 RLVLNKEKKVLA
+370 RLVLDKEKKVLA

-397 EALFSPFSLEFLENA
+397 EALFSPFSSEFLQNA
-412 FSQMLQHAQ
+412 FSQMLQHVQ
-421 IVGHDLKP
+421 IIGHDLKP

-457 NPEKVGFDEV
+457 NPEKVGLDEA
-467 LREYLKEELI
+467 LKEYLKEELI
-477 PHEKIKDFK
+477 LHETIKDFK
-486 AKAEKSEQL
+486 TKSKAEKLERL
-495 NTELNA
+495 DMELNA
-501 LKRLCEYFETGG
+501 LKRLCEYFEKGG

-519 TLARDI
+519 ALAREV

-530 KVLMDMEFQGF
+530 KVLMGMEFQGF

-555 KDELKVLERQ
+555 KNELHVLERQ

-576 NSPKQLGEVLYE
+576 NSPKQLSEILYE
-588 KLGLP
+588 KLELP
-593 KNKSHSTDE
+593 QNKSHSTDE
-602 KNLLKILDKHP
+602 KSLLKILDKHP

-734 GDLAKEKRSIAKSIN
+734 EELAKEKRSIAKSIN

-895 PLRVPLETSAFVANR
+895 PLRVPLETSAFMAKR

>member
-29 KNKPLTNDKGFPTG
+29 KTKPLTNDKGFPTG
-43 LLTGLVGMV
+43 LLMGLVGMV
-52 KKFYKDRKNMPFIV
+52 KKFYKDKKNMPFIV

-113 VEVNGFE
+113 VEISGFE
-120 ADDVIASLATLSP
+120 ADDVIATLATLSP

-191 YKGVKGIG
+191 YKGIKGIG

-295 TPLILENTPLLDSMP
+295 KPLILDNTPLLD
-310 ILENAPILDS
+310 NA
-320 VPILEN
+320 
-326 APILDSVP
+326 P

-351 APLNAFL
+351 VPLSMFL
-358 EKLKNPN
+358 EKLENPN

-382 LAFLLQDQGYFLPLE
+382 LAFLYEDQGYFLPLE
-397 EALFSPFSLEFLENA
+397 EALFSPFSLEFLQNA
-412 FSQMLQHAQ
+412 FFKMLQHAQ
-421 IVGHDLKP
+421 IIGHDLKP
-429 LLSFLKAKYQVPL
+429 LLSFLKAKYQVSL

-467 LREYLKEELI
+467 LKEYLKEELI
-477 PHEKIKDFK
+477 LHEKIKDFK
-486 AKAEKSEQL
+486 AKAEKLELLSV
-495 NTELNA
+495 ELNA
-501 LKRLCEYFETGG
+501 LKRLCEYFEKGG

-519 TLARDI
+519 ILAREI

-588 KLGLP
+588 KLELP

-602 KNLLKILDKHP
+602 KSLLKILDKHP
-613 SIALIL
+613 SIPLIL

-713 LMEAF
+713 LMDAF

-734 GDLAKEKRSIAKSIN
+734 EDLAKEKRSIAKSIN

-812 FDFTGANDY
+812 FDFTGANDHI
-821 VKGNYLREGVN
+821 KGNYLREGVN

-875 EKNAPELQQE
+875 EKNALELQQE

-895 PLRVPLETSAFVANR
+895 PLRVPLETSAFVAKR

>member
-72 TKTKRAEKLGEYK
+72 TKTKRSEKSGGYK
-85 QNRKDAPKEMLL
+85 QNRKDTPKEMLL

-113 VEVNGFE
+113 VEMSGFE

-191 YKGVKGIG
+191 YKGIKGIG
-199 SKNAKELLQQLG
+199 SKNAKELLQRLG

-295 TPLILENTPLLDSMP
+295 TPLILD
-310 ILENAPILDS
+310 NAPAL
-320 VPILEN
+320 
-326 APILDSVP
+326 
-334 ASDNAPKKSRMI
+334 DNAPKKSRMI
-346 VLESA
+346 VLENT
-351 APLNAFL
+351 APLSAFL
-358 EKLKNPN
+358 EKLKNSN
-365 ARVFM
+365 TRIFA
-370 RLVLNKEKKVLA
+370 RLVLDKEKKVLA

-397 EALFSPFSLEFLENA
+397 EALFSPFSSEFLQNA
-412 FSQMLQHAQ
+412 FSQMLQHAC
-421 IVGHDLKP
+421 IIGHDLKP

-457 NPEKVGFDEV
+457 NPEKVGLDEA
-467 LREYLKEELI
+467 LKEYLKEELI
-477 PHEKIKDFK
+477 LHETIKDFK
-486 AKAEKSEQL
+486 TKSKAEKLERL
-495 NTELNA
+495 DMELNA
-501 LKRLCEYFETGG
+501 LKRLCEYFEKGG

-519 TLARDI
+519 ALAREV
-525 ETPFV
+525 ETPFM
-530 KVLMDMEFQGF
+530 KVLMGMEFQGF
-541 KIDAPYFKRLEQEF
+541 KIDAPYFKQLEQEF
-555 KDELKVLERQ
+555 KNELHVLERQ

-576 NSPKQLGEVLYE
+576 NSPKQLSEILYE
-588 KLGLP
+588 KLELP
-593 KNKSHSTDE
+593 QNKSHSTDE
-602 KNLLKILDKHP
+602 KSLLKILDKHP

-628 NTYTTPLLR
+628 NTYTIPLLR

-666 QNIPVRSPKGLL
+666 QNIPVRSSKGLL

-734 GDLAKEKRSIAKSIN
+734 EELAKEKRSVAKSIN

-895 PLRVPLETSAFVANR
+895 PLRVPLETSVFMAKR

>member
-1 MEQPVIKEGTLALID
+1 MEEPVIKEGTLALID

-52 KKFYKDRKNMPFIV
+52 KKFYKDKKNMPFIV

-72 TKTKRAEKLGEYK
+72 AKTKRSEKLGTYK

-113 VEVNGFE
+113 VGVNGFE

-164 KDCVEKY
+164 KDCVKKY

-199 SKNAKELLQQLG
+199 SKNAKELLQRLG

-239 GSAFLS
+239 ESAFLS

-250 LERGCIKEFDFLSCA
+250 LERGCIKEFDFSSCT

-288 RDLENSP
+288 RDLEKS
-295 TPLILENTPLLDSMP
+295 PLIVENT
-310 ILENAPILDS
+310 
-320 VPILEN
+320 
-326 APILDSVP
+326 P
-334 ASDNAPKKSRMI
+334 ASDNAPALDNAPTKSRMI
-346 VLESA
+346 VLENTAFLS
-351 APLNAFL
+351 AFL
-358 EKLKNPN
+358 EKLKKTN
-365 ARVFM
+365 ARIFA
-370 RLVLNKEKKVLA
+370 RLVLDKEKKVLA
-382 LAFLLQDQGYFLPLE
+382 LAFLLEDQGYFLPLE
-397 EALFSPFSLEFLENA
+397 EALFSPFSLEFLQNA
-412 FSQMLQHAQ
+412 FSQMLQHAC
-421 IVGHDLKP
+421 IIGHDLKP
-429 LLSFLKAKYQVPL
+429 LLSFLKAKYQVSL

-467 LREYLKEELI
+467 LKQYLKEEWI

-486 AKAEKSEQL
+486 TKSKAGKLEQL
-495 NTELNA
+495 DRELNA
-501 LKRLCEYFETGG
+501 LKRLCEYFEKGG
-513 LEEGLL
+513 LEENLL
-519 TLARDI
+519 ALAREV
-525 ETPFV
+525 ETPFI
-530 KVLMDMEFQGF
+530 KVLMGMEFQGF

-555 KDELKVLERQ
+555 KNELHVLERQ

-576 NSPKQLGEVLYE
+576 NSPKQLSEILYE
-588 KLGLP
+588 KLELP

-602 KNLLKILDKHP
+602 KSLLKILDKHP

-713 LMEAF
+713 LMDAF

-734 GDLAKEKRSIAKSIN
+734 EYLAKEKRSIAKSIN

-812 FDFTGANDY
+812 FDFTGTNDY
-821 VKGNYLREGVN
+821 IKGNYLREGVN

-875 EKNAPELQQE
+875 EKNALELQQE

-895 PLRVPLETSAFVANR
+895 PLRVPLETSAFIAKR

>member
-1 MEQPVIKEGTLALID
+1 MEEPVIKEGTLALID

-72 TKTKRAEKLGEYK
+72 TKTKRSEKLGEYK

-113 VEVNGFE
+113 VEVSGFE

-164 KDCVEKY
+164 KDCVKKY

-199 SKNAKELLQQLG
+199 SKNAKELLQRLG

-239 GSAFLS
+239 ESAFLS

-250 LERGCIKEFDFLSCA
+250 LERGCIKEFDFSSCA

-295 TPLILENTPLLDSMP
+295 TPLILDNT
-310 ILENAPILDS
+310 
-320 VPILEN
+320 
-326 APILDSVP
+326 P

-346 VLESA
+346 VLENTE
-351 APLNAFL
+351 PLSAFL
-358 EKLKNPN
+358 EKLKKTN
-365 ARVFM
+365 ARIFM
-370 RLVLNKEKKVLA
+370 RLALDKEKKVLA
-382 LAFLLQDQGYFLPLE
+382 LAFLLEDQGYFLPLE
-397 EALFSPFSLEFLENA
+397 EALFSPFSLEFLQNA

-421 IVGHDLKP
+421 IIGHDLKP
-429 LLSFLKAKYQVPL
+429 LLSFLKAKYQVSL

-467 LREYLKEELI
+467 LREYLKEEWI

-486 AKAEKSEQL
+486 TKSKAGKLEQL
-495 NTELNA
+495 DMELNA
-501 LKRLCEYFETGG
+501 LKRLCEYFEKGG

-519 TLARDI
+519 ALAREV
-525 ETPFV
+525 ETPFM
-530 KVLMDMEFQGF
+530 KVLMGMEFQGF

-555 KDELKVLERQ
+555 KNELHVLERQ
-565 ILDLIG
+565 ILELIG

-576 NSPKQLGEVLYE
+576 NSPKQLSEILYE
-588 KLGLP
+588 KLELP

-602 KNLLKILDKHP
+602 KSLLKILDKHP

-666 QNIPVRSPKGLL
+666 QNIPVRSSKGLL

-718 LKGRDIH
+718 LRGRDIH

-734 GDLAKEKRSIAKSIN
+734 EDLAKEKRSIAKSIN

-761 SETLNIPLNEAK
+761 SETLNISLNEAK

-812 FDFTGANDY
+812 FDFTGVNDY

-895 PLRVPLETSAFVANR
+895 PLRVPLETSAFTAKR

>member
-52 KKFYKDRKNMPFIV
+52 KKFYKDRKNMSFIV

-113 VEVNGFE
+113 VEISGFE

-181 QGIVGDSSDN
+181 QGIVGDNSDN

-199 SKNAKELLQQLG
+199 SKNAKELLQRLG

-239 GSAFLS
+239 ASAFLS

-295 TPLILENTPLLDSMP
+295 LIAENAPILDNAPTLDSMP
-310 ILENAPILDS
+310 ILENAS
-320 VPILEN
+320 
-326 APILDSVP
+326 

-351 APLNAFL
+351 APLSAFL
-358 EKLKNPN
+358 EKLKNSK
-365 ARVFM
+365 ARIFA

-382 LAFLLQDQGYFLPLE
+382 LAFLYEDQGYFLPLE
-397 EALFSPFSLEFLENA
+397 EALFSPFSLEFLQNA
-412 FSQMLQHAQ
+412 FLKMLQHAQ

-457 NPEKVGFDEV
+457 NPEKVGFDEA
-467 LREYLKEELI
+467 LKEYLKEELI

-486 AKAEKSEQL
+486 TKAEKLELLSV
-495 NTELNA
+495 ELNA
-501 LKRLCEYFETGG
+501 LKRLCEYFEKGG
-513 LEEGLL
+513 LEENLL
-519 TLARDI
+519 VLARGV
-525 ETPFV
+525 ETPFM
-530 KVLMDMEFQGF
+530 KVLMGMEFQGF
-541 KIDAPYFKRLEQEF
+541 KIDVPYFKRLDQEF
-555 KDELKVLERQ
+555 KNELHVLERQ

-576 NSPKQLGEVLYE
+576 NSPKQLGEILYE
-588 KLGLP
+588 RLELP

-734 GDLAKEKRSIAKSIN
+734 EDLAKEKRSIAKSIN

-761 SETLNIPLNEAK
+761 SETLNISLNEAK

-812 FDFTGANDY
+812 FDFTGVNDY

-858 SVRLLLQVHDE
+858 SVRLILQVHDE

>member
-1 MEQPVIKEGTLALID
+1 MEKPIIKEGTLALID

-72 TKTKRAEKLGEYK
+72 IKTKRAEKLGEYK

-103 EWLQKMGFTC
+103 EWLQKMGFVC
-113 VEVNGFE
+113 VEVSGFE

-199 SKNAKELLQQLG
+199 SKNAKELLQRLG

-250 LERGCIKEFDFLSCA
+250 LERGCIKEFDFSSCA

-295 TPLILENTPLLDSMP
+295 TPLILDNAPLLD
-310 ILENAPILDS
+310 NAP
-320 VPILEN
+320 
-326 APILDSVP
+326 
-334 ASDNAPKKSRMI
+334 ASENAPKKSCMI
-346 VLESA
+346 VLENTES
-351 APLNAFL
+351 LSAFL
-358 EKLKNPN
+358 EKLEKTN
-365 ARVFM
+365 ARIFM
-370 RLVLNKEKKVLA
+370 RLVLDKEKKVLG
-382 LAFLLQDQGYFLPLE
+382 LAFLYEDQGYFLPLE
-397 EALFSPFSLEFLENA
+397 EALFSPFSLEFLQNA
-412 FSQMLQHAQ
+412 FFKMLQHAQ
-421 IVGHDLKP
+421 IIGHDLKP
-429 LLSFLKAKYQVPL
+429 LLSFLKAKYQVSL

-467 LREYLKEELI
+467 LKEYLKEELI
-477 PHEKIKDFK
+477 LHEKIKDFK
-486 AKAEKSEQL
+486 TKAEKLEQL
-495 NTELNA
+495 DRELHA
-501 LKRLCEYFETGG
+501 LKRLCEYFEKGG

-519 TLARDI
+519 ALAREI
-525 ETPFV
+525 ETPLM
-530 KVLMDMEFQGF
+530 KVLMGMEFQGF
-541 KIDAPYFKRLEQEF
+541 KIDAPYFKCLEQEF
-555 KDELKVLERQ
+555 KNELHVLERQ
-565 ILDLIG
+565 ILELIG

-576 NSPKQLGEVLYE
+576 NSPKQLGEILYE
-588 KLGLP
+588 KLELP

-713 LMEAF
+713 LMDAF

-734 GDLAKEKRSIAKSIN
+734 EDLAKEKRSIAKSIN

-799 TSKAFTLLGRYRV
+799 TSKAFTLLGRYRM
-812 FDFTGANDY
+812 FDFTGVNDY

-895 PLRVPLETSAFVANR
+895 PLRVPLETSAFVAKR

>member
-52 KKFYKDRKNMPFIV
+52 KKFYKDKKNMPFIV

-113 VEVNGFE
+113 VEVSGFE

-199 SKNAKELLQQLG
+199 SKNAKELLQRLG

-239 GSAFLS
+239 ESAFLS

-250 LERGCIKEFDFLSCA
+250 LERGCIKEFDFSSCA

-295 TPLILENTPLLDSMP
+295 TPLILDNTPLL
-310 ILENAPILDS
+310 
-320 VPILEN
+320 
-326 APILDSVP
+326 
-334 ASDNAPKKSRMI
+334 DNAPKKSCMI
-346 VLESA
+346 VLENPE
-351 APLNAFL
+351 PLSAFL
-358 EKLKNPN
+358 EKLEKTK
-365 ARVFM
+365 ARIFA
-370 RLVLNKEKKVLA
+370 RLALDKEKKVLA
-382 LAFLLQDQGYFLPLE
+382 LAFLYEDQGYFLPLE
-397 EALFSPFSLEFLENA
+397 EALFSPFSLEFLQNA

-421 IVGHDLKP
+421 IIGHDLKP
-429 LLSFLKAKYQVPL
+429 LLSFLKAKYQVSL

-467 LREYLKEELI
+467 LKEYLKEEWI

-486 AKAEKSEQL
+486 TKSKAEKLELLSV
-495 NTELNA
+495 ELNA
-501 LKRLCEYFETGG
+501 LKRLCEYFEKGG

-519 TLARDI
+519 ALAREV
-525 ETPFV
+525 ETPFM
-530 KVLMDMEFQGF
+530 KVLMGMEFQGF

-555 KDELKVLERQ
+555 KHELHVLERH
-565 ILDLIG
+565 ILELIG

-576 NSPKQLGEVLYE
+576 NSPKQLSEILYE
-588 KLGLP
+588 KLELP

-602 KNLLKILDKHP
+602 KSLLKILDKHP

-713 LMEAF
+713 LMDAF

-734 GDLAKEKRSIAKSIN
+734 EDLAKEKRSIAKSIN

-821 VKGNYLREGVN
+821 IKSNYLREGVN

-875 EKNAPELQQE
+875 EKNALELQQE

-895 PLRVPLETSAFVANR
+895 PLRVPLETSAFIAKH

>member
-29 KNKPLTNDKGFPTG
+29 KTKPLTNDKGFPTG

-191 YKGVKGIG
+191 YKGIKGIG
-199 SKNAKELLQQLG
+199 SKNAKELLQRLG

-230 MYQALIQDK
+230 MYQALIHDK

-295 TPLILENTPLLDSMP
+295 TPLILENTPLLDSV
-310 ILENAPILDS
+310 PILDS
-320 VPILEN
+320 M
-326 APILDSVP
+326 P
-334 ASDNAPKKSRMI
+334 ASDNAPTKSSMI

-351 APLNAFL
+351 EPLSMFL
-358 EKLKNPN
+358 EKLKDPN
-365 ARVFM
+365 ARVFA

-397 EALFSPFSLEFLENA
+397 EALFSPFSLEFLQNA
-412 FSQMLQHAQ
+412 FSQMLQHAC
-421 IVGHDLKP
+421 IIGHDLKP
-429 LLSFLKAKYQVPL
+429 LLSFLKAKYQVSL
-442 ENIRI
+442 ENIHI

-467 LREYLKEELI
+467 LKEYLKEELI

-486 AKAEKSEQL
+486 TTSKAEKSEQL
-495 NTELNA
+495 SLELNA
-501 LKRLCEYFETGG
+501 LKRLCEYFEKGG
-513 LEEGLL
+513 LEENLL
-519 TLARDI
+519 ILARDI
-525 ETPFV
+525 ETPFM

-541 KIDAPYFKRLEQEF
+541 KIDAPYFKHLEQEF
-555 KDELKVLERQ
+555 KNELHVLERQ

-725 LETSKALFG
+725 LETSRALFG
-734 GDLAKEKRSIAKSIN
+734 EDLAKEKRSIAKSIN

-761 SETLNIPLNEAK
+761 SETLNISLSEAK

-875 EKNAPELQQE
+875 EKNAPELQRE

>member
-1 MEQPVIKEGTLALID
+1 MEELKEGTLALID

-29 KNKPLTNDKGFPTG
+29 KNKPLTNVKGFPTG

-113 VEVNGFE
+113 VEVSGFE

-149 SDKIALFDGKTEFLA
+149 SDKIALFDGKTEFLV
-164 KDCVEKY
+164 KDCVKKY

-199 SKNAKELLQQLG
+199 SKNAKELLQRLG

-239 GSAFLS
+239 KSAFLS

-250 LERGCIKEFDFLSCA
+250 LERGCIKEFDFSSCA

-295 TPLILENTPLLDSMP
+295 TPLILDNAPLLENT
-310 ILENAPILDS
+310 
-320 VPILEN
+320 
-326 APILDSVP
+326 P
-334 ASDNAPKKSRMI
+334 ASDNAPKKSCMI
-346 VLESA
+346 VLENP
-351 APLNAFL
+351 APLSAFL
-358 EKLKNPN
+358 ERLENSN
-365 ARVFM
+365 ARIFM
-370 RLVLNKEKKVLA
+370 RLVLDKEKKVLA
-382 LAFLLQDQGYFLPLE
+382 LAFLYEDQGYFLPLE
-397 EALFSPFSLEFLENA
+397 EALFSPFSLEFLQNA
-412 FSQMLQHAQ
+412 FFKMLQHAQ
-421 IVGHDLKP
+421 IIGHDLKP
-429 LLSFLKAKYQVPL
+429 LLSFLKAKYQVSL

-467 LREYLKEELI
+467 LKEYLKEEWIL
-477 PHEKIKDFK
+477 HEKIKDFK
-486 AKAEKSEQL
+486 TKSKAEKLEQL
-495 NTELNA
+495 DRELNA
-501 LKRLCEYFETGG
+501 LKRLCEYFEKGG

-519 TLARDI
+519 ALAREV
-525 ETPFV
+525 ETPFM
-530 KVLMDMEFQGF
+530 KVLMGMEFQGF

-555 KDELKVLERQ
+555 KNELHVLERQ
-565 ILDLIG
+565 ILELIG

-576 NSPKQLGEVLYE
+576 NSPKQLSEILYE
-588 KLGLP
+588 KLELP

-602 KNLLKILDKHP
+602 KSLLKILDKHP

-628 NTYTTPLLR
+628 NTYTTPLLH

-713 LMEAF
+713 LMDAF

-734 GDLAKEKRSIAKSIN
+734 EDLAKEKRSIAKSIN

-812 FDFTGANDY
+812 FDFTGVNDY
-821 VKGNYLREGVN
+821 IKGNYLREGVN

-858 SVRLLLQVHDE
+858 SVRLILQVHDE

-875 EKNAPELQQE
+875 EKNALELQQE

-895 PLRVPLETSAFVANR
+895 PLRVPLETSAFMAKR

>member
-1 MEQPVIKEGTLALID
+1 MEEPVIKEGTLALID

-103 EWLQKMGFTC
+103 EWLQKMGFAC
-113 VEVNGFE
+113 VEVSGFE
-120 ADDVIASLATLSP
+120 ADDVIASLATISP

-149 SDKIALFDGKTEFLA
+149 SDKITLFDGKTEFLA

-199 SKNAKELLQQLG
+199 SKNAKELLQRLG

-239 GSAFLS
+239 ESAFLS

-295 TPLILENTPLLDSMP
+295 TPLILDNTPLLDNTS
-310 ILENAPILDS
+310 
-320 VPILEN
+320 
-326 APILDSVP
+326 

-346 VLESA
+346 VLENTE
-351 APLNAFL
+351 PLSAFL
-358 EKLKNPN
+358 EKLKKTN
-365 ARVFM
+365 ARIFM
-370 RLVLNKEKKVLA
+370 RLALDKEKKVLA
-382 LAFLLQDQGYFLPLE
+382 LAFLLEDQGYFLPLE
-397 EALFSPFSLEFLENA
+397 EALFSPFSLEFLQNA

-421 IVGHDLKP
+421 IIGHDLKP
-429 LLSFLKAKYQVPL
+429 LLSFLKAKYQVSL

-467 LREYLKEELI
+467 LKEYLKEEWI

-486 AKAEKSEQL
+486 TKSKAGKLEQL
-495 NTELNA
+495 DMELNA
-501 LKRLCEYFETGG
+501 LKRLCEYFEKGG
-513 LEEGLL
+513 LEENLL
-519 TLARDI
+519 ALAREV
-525 ETPFV
+525 ETPFI
-530 KVLMDMEFQGF
+530 KVLMGMEFQGF

-555 KDELKVLERQ
+555 KNELHVLERQ
-565 ILDLIG
+565 ILELIG

-576 NSPKQLGEVLYE
+576 NSPKQLSEILYE
-588 KLGLP
+588 KLELP
-593 KNKSHSTDE
+593 QNKSHSTDE
-602 KNLLKILDKHP
+602 KSLLKILDKHP

-706 HFSQDKD
+706 HFSQDRD
-713 LMEAF
+713 LMDAF

-734 GDLAKEKRSIAKSIN
+734 EDLAKEKRSIAKSIN

-821 VKGNYLREGVN
+821 IKGNYLREGVN

-875 EKNAPELQQE
+875 EKNALELQQE

-895 PLRVPLETSAFVANR
+895 PLRVPLETSAFMAKR

>member
-1 MEQPVIKEGTLALID
+1 MEQLKEGTLALID

-72 TKTKRAEKLGEYK
+72 TKTKRAEKLGTYK

-113 VEVNGFE
+113 VEMSGFE

-149 SDKIALFDGKTEFLA
+149 SDKIALFDGKTEFLVQ
-164 KDCVEKY
+164 DCVEKY

-199 SKNAKELLQQLG
+199 SKNAKELLQRLG

-216 YENLDLAKNLLSPK
+216 YENLDLVKNLLSPK

-239 GSAFLS
+239 ESAFLS

-250 LERGCIKEFDFLSCA
+250 LERGCIKEFDFSSCA

-295 TPLILENTPLLDSMP
+295 TPLILDNTPLL
-310 ILENAPILDS
+310 
-320 VPILEN
+320 
-326 APILDSVP
+326 
-334 ASDNAPKKSRMI
+334 DNAPKKSRLI
-346 VLESA
+346 VLENTE
-351 APLNAFL
+351 PLSAFL
-358 EKLKNPN
+358 EKLEKTN
-365 ARVFM
+365 ARIFM
-370 RLVLNKEKKVLA
+370 RLVLDKEKKVLA
-382 LAFLLQDQGYFLPLE
+382 LAFLYEDQGYFLPLE
-397 EALFSPFSLEFLENA
+397 EALFSPFSLEFLQNA
-412 FSQMLQHAQ
+412 FFKMLQHAC
-421 IVGHDLKP
+421 IIGHDLKP
-429 LLSFLKAKYQVPL
+429 LLSFLKAKYQVSL

-467 LREYLKEELI
+467 LKEYLKEEWI

-486 AKAEKSEQL
+486 TKSKAGKLEQL
-495 NTELNA
+495 DMELNA
-501 LKRLCEYFETGG
+501 LKRLCEYFEKGG
-513 LEEGLL
+513 LEENLL
-519 TLARDI
+519 ALAREV
-525 ETPFV
+525 ETPFM
-530 KVLMDMEFQGF
+530 KVLMGMEFQGF

-555 KDELKVLERQ
+555 KNELHVLECQ

-576 NSPKQLGEVLYE
+576 NSPKQLSEILYE
-588 KLGLP
+588 KLELP

-602 KNLLKILDKHP
+602 KSLLKILDKHP

-713 LMEAF
+713 LMGAF

-734 GDLAKEKRSIAKSIN
+734 EDLAKEKRSIAKSIN

-875 EKNAPELQQE
+875 EKNALELQQE

-895 PLRVPLETSAFVANR
+895 PLRVPLETSAFMAKR

>member
-1 MEQPVIKEGTLALID
+1 MEELKEGTLALID

-52 KKFYKDRKNMPFIV
+52 KKFYKDKKNMPFIV

-113 VEVNGFE
+113 VEVSGFE

-199 SKNAKELLQQLG
+199 SKNAKELLQRLG

-216 YENLDLAKNLLSPK
+216 YENLDLAKNLLSAK

-239 GSAFLS
+239 ESAFLS

-250 LERGCIKEFDFLSCA
+250 LERGCIKEFDFSSCA

-295 TPLILENTPLLDSMP
+295 TPLILDNAPLLD
-310 ILENAPILDS
+310 NT
-320 VPILEN
+320 
-326 APILDSVP
+326 P
-334 ASDNAPKKSRMI
+334 ASDNAPKKSRLI
-346 VLESA
+346 VLENTELLS
-351 APLNAFL
+351 AFL
-358 EKLKNPN
+358 EKLKNSN
-365 ARVFM
+365 ARIFA
-370 RLVLNKEKKVLA
+370 RLVLDKEKKVLA
-382 LAFLLQDQGYFLPLE
+382 LAFLYEDQGYFLPLE
-397 EALFSPFSLEFLENA
+397 EALFSPFSLEFLQNA

-429 LLSFLKAKYQVPL
+429 LLSFLKAKYQVSL

-467 LREYLKEELI
+467 LKQYLKEEWI

-486 AKAEKSEQL
+486 TKSKAGKLELLSV
-495 NTELNA
+495 ELNA
-501 LKRLCEYFETGG
+501 LKRLCEYFEKGG
-513 LEEGLL
+513 LEENLL
-519 TLARDI
+519 ALAREV

-530 KVLMDMEFQGF
+530 KVLMGMEFQGF
-541 KIDAPYFKRLEQEF
+541 KIDVPYFKRLEQEF

-576 NSPKQLGEVLYE
+576 NSPKQLSEILYE
-588 KLGLP
+588 KLELP

-602 KNLLKILDKHP
+602 KSLLKILDKHP

-713 LMEAF
+713 LMDAF

-734 GDLAKEKRSIAKSIN
+734 EDLAKEKRSIAKSIN

-812 FDFTGANDY
+812 FDFTGVNDY
-821 VKGNYLREGVN
+821 IKGNYLREGVN

-875 EKNAPELQQE
+875 EKNALELQQE

-895 PLRVPLETSAFVANR
+895 PLRVPLETSAFMAKR
-910 WNELKG
+910 WNELKD

>member
-1 MEQPVIKEGTLALID
+1 MEEPVIKEGTLALID
-16 TFAYLFRSYYMSA
+16 TFAYLFRSYYMGA
-29 KNKPLTNDKGFPTG
+29 KNKPLTNVKGFPTG

-113 VEVNGFE
+113 VEVSGFE

-199 SKNAKELLQQLG
+199 SKNAKELLQRLG

-239 GSAFLS
+239 ESAFLS

-250 LERGCIKEFDFLSCA
+250 LERGCIKEFDFSSCA

-274 IKDELKEYGFISTL
+274 IKDGLKEYGFISTL

-295 TPLILENTPLLDSMP
+295 KPLISDNTPLLENTPLL
-310 ILENAPILDS
+310 
-320 VPILEN
+320 
-326 APILDSVP
+326 
-334 ASDNAPKKSRMI
+334 DNAPKKSRMI
-346 VLESA
+346 ILENTES
-351 APLNAFL
+351 LSAFL
-358 EKLKNPN
+358 ERLKKTN
-365 ARVFM
+365 ARIFM
-370 RLVLNKEKKVLA
+370 RLVLDKEKKVLA
-382 LAFLLQDQGYFLPLE
+382 LAFLLEDQGYFLPLE
-397 EALFSPFSLEFLENA
+397 EALFSPFSLEFLQNA
-412 FSQMLQHAQ
+412 FFKMLQHAQ
-421 IVGHDLKP
+421 IIGHDLKP
-429 LLSFLKAKYQVPL
+429 LLSFLKAKYQVSL
-442 ENIRI
+442 EDIRI

-467 LREYLKEELI
+467 LKQYLKEEWI

-486 AKAEKSEQL
+486 TKSKAGKLEQL
-495 NTELNA
+495 DRELNA
-501 LKRLCEYFETGG
+501 LKRLCEYFEKGG

-519 TLARDI
+519 ALAREV
-525 ETPFV
+525 ETPFM
-530 KVLMDMEFQGF
+530 KVLMGMEFQGF
-541 KIDAPYFKRLEQEF
+541 KIDASYFKRLEQEF
-555 KDELKVLERQ
+555 KNELHVLERQ
-565 ILDLIG
+565 ILELIG

-576 NSPKQLGEVLYE
+576 NSPKQLSEILYE
-588 KLGLP
+588 KLELP

-602 KNLLKILDKHP
+602 KSLLKILDKHP

-713 LMEAF
+713 LMDAF

-734 GDLAKEKRSIAKSIN
+734 EDLAKEKRSIAKSIN

-773 SYIEAYFKRFPS
+773 SYTEAYFRRFPS

-812 FDFTGANDY
+812 FDFAGANDY
-821 VKGNYLREGVN
+821 IKGNYLREGVN

-895 PLRVPLETSAFVANR
+895 PLRVPLETSAFIAKH

>member
-1 MEQPVIKEGTLALID
+1 MEEPVIKEGTLALID

-52 KKFYKDRKNMPFIV
+52 KKFYKDKKNMPFIV

-97 QIPIAL
+97 QIPVAL

-113 VEVNGFE
+113 VEVSGFE

-164 KDCVEKY
+164 KDCVKKY

-199 SKNAKELLQQLG
+199 SKNAKELLQRLG

-239 GSAFLS
+239 ESAFLS

-250 LERGCIKEFDFLSCA
+250 LERGCIKEFDFSSCT

-288 RDLENSP
+288 RDLENP
-295 TPLILENTPLLDSMP
+295 PLILDNTPLL
-310 ILENAPILDS
+310 ENT
-320 VPILEN
+320 
-326 APILDSVP
+326 P

-346 VLESA
+346 VLENT
-351 APLNAFL
+351 APLSAFL
-358 EKLKNPN
+358 EKLKKTN
-365 ARVFM
+365 ARIFM
-370 RLVLNKEKKVLA
+370 RLVLDKEKKVLA
-382 LAFLLQDQGYFLPLE
+382 LAFLYEDQDYFLPLE
-397 EALFSPFSLEFLENA
+397 EALFSPFSLEFLQNA
-412 FSQMLQHAQ
+412 FFQMLQHAQ
-421 IVGHDLKP
+421 IIGHDLKP
-429 LLSFLKAKYQVPL
+429 LLSFLKAKYQVSL

-486 AKAEKSEQL
+486 TKSKAGKLEQL
-495 NTELNA
+495 DRELHA
-501 LKRLCEYFETGG
+501 LKRLCEYFEKGG
-513 LEEGLL
+513 LEENLL
-519 TLARDI
+519 ALARGV
-525 ETPFV
+525 ETPFM
-530 KVLMDMEFQGF
+530 KVLMGMEFQGF

-555 KDELKVLERQ
+555 KNELHVLERQ
-565 ILDLIG
+565 ILELIG
-571 VDFNL
+571 ANFNL
-576 NSPKQLGEVLYE
+576 NSPKQLSEILYE
-588 KLGLP
+588 KLELP

-602 KNLLKILDKHP
+602 KSLLKILDKHP

-666 QNIPVRSPKGLL
+666 QNIPVRSSKGLL

-734 GDLAKEKRSIAKSIN
+734 EDLAKEKRSIAKSIN

-875 EKNAPELQQE
+875 EKNALELQQE

-895 PLRVPLETSAFVANR
+895 PLRVPLETSAFMANR
-910 WNELKG
+910 WNELKR